1 MTFPPGY
8 GRIALHDPYKIRK
21 ATVMKIKIIDKP
33 YREIIEEAKIKRKH
47 IKPKKPNILFRTL
60 MKLLS
65 ISDMR
70 ATHFK
75 YEKIGMERLGRRENA
90 FYIMNHSSF
99 IDLEIVAHMLYP
111 KPFNIVATTDGFVGK
126 DWLMR
131 QIGCIPTKKFVT
143 DLGLIRDIMYAAGK
157 LKSNIVMF
165 PEAGYTFDGTAT
177 IIPDSI
183 GRFIKM
189 LGIPVVVIHTFG
201 AFSRDPLYN
210 NLQKRRVDVYA
221 TMEYVLSPEE
231 IKNMSDSEIFEII
244 NSKFN
249 FDSFRWQQE
258 KGIRICEPFRADG
271 LERILYKCPH
281 CMTEGRMLG
290 KGEHITCLECGK
302 RYRLT
307 ELGMLECED
316 KECDCEIPHIPDWY
330 RWEREQVRRE
340 LIEDKYAL
348 DIPVD
353 IIVSTDTK
361 HMWRVGEGRLT
372 HDKGGLHLVSEE
384 AGIDYTHK
392 PLASYTINS
401 DFNFYEIGDVISFGD
416 NKCLYYC
423 FPKVDG
429 VSVAKVR
436 LAAEELYKIEK
447 ARQEEERGTAK

>member
-1 MTFPPGY
+1 
-8 GRIALHDPYKIRK
+8 
-21 ATVMKIKIIDKP
+21 MKIKIIDKP
-33 YREIIEEAKIKRKH
+33 YREVIEKAEIKHRH
-47 IKPKKPNILFRTL
+47 IKPKKPNIIFRTL
-60 MKLLS
+60 MKLLAV
-65 ISDMR
+65 SDMW

-75 YEKIGMERLGRRENA
+75 YEKIGMERLGKRENA

-143 DLGLIRDIMYAAGK
+143 DLGLIRNVMYAAQK
-157 LKSNIVMF
+157 LRSNIVMF

-177 IIPDSI
+177 VIPDSI

-189 LGIPVVVIHTFG
+189 LGLPVVVIQTFG
-201 AFSRDPLYN
+201 AFARDPLYN
-210 NLQKRRVDVYA
+210 NLQKRKVNVSA

-231 IKNMSDSEIFEII
+231 IKEKSDGEIFEII
-244 NSKFN
+244 SSKFG
-249 FDSFRWQQE
+249 FDGFLWQQE
-258 KGIRICEPFRADG
+258 NGIRITEPFRADG

-281 CMTEGRMLG
+281 CQKEGRMLG

-302 RYRLT
+302 KYWLN
-307 ELGMLECED
+307 ELGMLECAD
-316 KECDCEIPHIPDWY
+316 KEGECEIPHIPDWY
-330 RWEREQVRRE
+330 RWEREEVRRE
-340 LIEDKYAL
+340 ILEDKYSL

-353 IIVSTDTK
+353 IVVAIDTK
-361 HMWRVGEGRLT
+361 NMYRVGEGRLT
-372 HDKGGLHLVSEE
+372 HDKKGLHLVSEE

-423 FPKVDG
+423 FPKVGG

-447 ARQEEERGTAK
+447 AKHDKEVRRARGEEA